1 LNTLFIKGN
10 DDENIKAAAKAV
22 RDGEVVSF
30 PTETVYGLG
39 ADALNAG
46 AVKKIFEA
54 KGRPGDNPLIVHI
67 YDKSQIADLASE
79 VTPLAEKLMD
89 AFMPGPITVIVKKSA
104 AVPDEVTA
112 GLDTVGI
119 RMPRNEVCR
128 KFLSYCGCPVAAP
141 SANLSG
147 SPSPT
152 SALHVLNDMDGRI
165 FAIIDGGECE
175 VGLEST
181 VVDATGEEPVILRPG
196 AVTKAMIDEVASSDT
211 RSETLKEGETP
222 KAPGMK
228 YRHYAPDAE
237 VEIIML
243 PEDVSEDDILIP
255 ETEAPEDEEKEKK
268 DPLKE
273 MTDEQKQKL
282 FSVAS
287 PYILKCSGILEK
299 NPAARIGIF
308 AGDETKELFERTG
321 DDILLS
327 HINFYS
333 YGKSGNV
340 ADASHCLFDGL
351 RHLDIQKPD
360 VILAAG
366 FTGEGLQKAY
376 MNRLS
381 KAAGK
386 SGDLPSKPEV
396 KRHEMPLEMF
406 RDVFTS
412 SVLFV
417 GDRNT
422 ARSAACEKIFT
433 DMLRKE
439 APFCREGDTSTGAE
453 LYAGSAGLFAMEG
466 DLPDKRMCDAL
477 EECFGMDLSHHRSL
491 RACPSEYNDHDLVI
505 TMHDDQA
512 FNILNS
518 FPEAEGK
525 VFSISS
531 YAASKGL
538 VIKDE
543 KGRVVSVSIPD
554 PAGENMETY
563 IHTAK
568 ALKAWLEILFPY
580 IIKDLGAE
588 RL

>member
-1 LNTLFIKGN
+1 MNTLFVNGN
-10 DDENIKAAAKAV
+10 DEENMKVAAAAV
-22 RDGEVVSF
+22 RDGEVVAF

-39 ADALNAG
+39 ADALNKD

-67 YDKSQIADLASE
+67 YDKSQIDDIASE
-79 VTPLAEKLMD
+79 ITPLAQKLMD
-89 AFMPGPITVIVKKSA
+89 SFMPGPITVIVKKSSSI
-104 AVPDEVTA
+104 PDEVTA

-119 RMPRNEVCR
+119 RMPGSDTCR
-128 KFLSYCGCPVAAP
+128 RFLSLCGCPVAAP

-181 VVDATGEEPVILRPG
+181 VVDATGKEPVILRPG
-196 AVTKAMIDEVASSDT
+196 AVTKAMIDEATSSDIG
-211 RSETLKEGETP
+211 SETLKEGQTP

-237 VEIIML
+237 VEIIFL
-243 PEDVSEDDILIP
+243 PEDVGEDDILIP
-255 ETEAPEDEEKEKK
+255 EAEGEDEK

-273 MTDEQKQKL
+273 MTDEQKKRL
-282 FSVAS
+282 FNVAS
-287 PYILKCSGILEK
+287 PYILRCREILEK
-299 NPAARIGIF
+299 NPASRIGIF
-308 AGDETKELFERTG
+308 AGDETKLLFDRTG
-321 DDILLS
+321 DHILLS

-333 YGKSGNV
+333 YGRSGLV
-340 ADASHCLFDGL
+340 SAASHCLFDGL

-366 FTGEGLQKAY
+366 FKGEDLQKAY
-376 MNRLS
+376 MNRLE

-386 SGDLPSKPEV
+386 SGDLPSRPEV

-406 RDVFTS
+406 KDVFTA

-417 GDRNT
+417 GDNNT

-433 DMLRKE
+433 EMLRKE

-453 LYAGSAGLFAMEG
+453 LYAGSAGLYAMEG

-477 EECFGMDLSHHRSL
+477 DECFGMDLSHHRSV
-491 RACPSEYNDHDLVI
+491 RACPSEYNDHDLVM
-505 TMHDDQA
+505 TMHDEQA
-512 FNILNS
+512 FAILNS

-563 IHTAK
+563 MHTAK

-580 IIKDLGAE
+580 ILKDLGAE